1 MNRTNINR
9 RLGQGRGVVK
19 APRGSKMNNTHVA
32 SVSLPFNADV
42 TATTLTGT
50 TNKMEIHRVT
60 TADLFKWAP
69 RLGETLKYNN
79 AEVISASV
87 ISVPTASL
95 STVGSH
101 CTWMIWDQQQQTWP
115 AGANADAQIASV
127 IQSMRQSGDHRIS
140 SAIGKIYMPSTIPS
154 SIKGFNF
161 QDVAASAGGQT
172 YDPTTVCQVI
182 RIYPKDAV
190 PITSTDLRVKFT
202 GVAGVVAATSPAT
215 PTFDV
220 KFPTSTLTLDFMKRA
235 FDELARGI
243 PTGQPRSRVEWVKVL
258 IAVSEADGVR
268 ETHVWKRDTIALQA
282 NWDAI
287 YFPTR
292 TTSGRL
298 WSALSEL
305 CCEPVDD
312 PRLDESESYYVHS
325 NVLNWELD
333 DEIIGLLYERLDV
346 PKLASQ
352 RTADEVMQCAYSNH
366 ALNVN
371 VGQDLEVNSNGN

>member
-1 MNRTNINR
+1 
-9 RLGQGRGVVK
+9 
-19 APRGSKMNNTHVA
+19 MNNTHMA
-32 SVSLPFNADV
+32 LVSLPFSADA

-50 TNKMEIHRVT
+50 TTKMEIHRVT

-79 AEVISASV
+79 AEVMGATV
-87 ISVPTASL
+87 VSVPTASL

-101 CTWMIWDQQQQTWP
+101 CAWIIWDQQQQSWP
-115 AGANADAQIASV
+115 VGANADAQIAAV
-127 IQSMRQSGDHRIS
+127 IQSMRQSGDHRIQ
-140 SAIGKIYMPSTIPS
+140 SAIGKIVMQARIPN

-161 QDVAASAGGQT
+161 QDVAASTAGQG

-202 GVAGVVAATSPAT
+202 GVAGIVAATP
-215 PTFDV
+215 PTVPGFDV
-220 KFPTSTLTLDFMKRA
+220 KFPASTLTLDFMKRA
-235 FDELARGI
+235 FDELSRGI
-243 PTGQPRSRVEWVKVL
+243 PTGQPRSRVEWIKVL

-268 ETHVWKRDTIALQA
+268 ELHIWKRDTIALQA
-282 NWDAI
+282 NWEAI

-312 PRLDESESYYVHS
+312 PRLDESETYYVHS
-325 NVLNWELD
+325 NVVNWELE
-333 DEIIGLLYERLDV
+333 DEIVGLLYERLDV

-352 RTADEVMQCAYSNH
+352 RTADEVMQCAYNNH
-366 ALNVN
+366 AINVN
-371 VGQDLEVNSNGN
+371 VGQDVEVNSDGN